1 MDERE
6 DDDGL
11 LARIGSGD
19 RHAFGRLMDRHA
31 GRVFT
36 LARAVLGSAADADD
50 VTQEVFVT
58 VWRRAEDWRPG
69 RARFATWLYRVTVN
83 QSLNHKNRVAGK
95 DAPLD
100 LAAEQQDPAPAAD
113 ERLDA
118 DRRLQ
123 RVSTAV
129 AGLPEGQR
137 TAVTL
142 TYTTGLSN
150 ADAAAAMAISVKA
163 LEALLVRARRTL
175 RETLGGDA

>member
-1 MDERE
+1 MGERE

-31 GRVFT
+31 DRVFT
-36 LARAVLGSAADADD
+36 LARAVLGSAADAED

-58 VWRRAEDWRPG
+58 VWRKAEDWRSG
-69 RARFATWLYRVTVN
+69 GARFTTWLYRVTVN
-83 QSLNHKNRVAGK
+83 QSLNHKNRVASRH
-95 DAPLD
+95 APLD
-100 LAAEQQDPAPAAD
+100 QAAEQQDPAPAAD

-118 DRRLQ
+118 NRRAQ
-123 RVSTAV
+123 RVNAAV
-129 AGLPEGQR
+129 AALPESQR

-142 TYTTGLSN
+142 TYTSGLSN
-150 ADAAAAMAISVKA
+150 ADAAHVMAISVKA

>member
-1 MDERE
+1 MGEHE

-31 GRVFT
+31 DRVFT
-36 LARAVLGSAADADD
+36 LARAVLGSAADAED
-50 VTQEVFVT
+50 VTQDVFVT
-58 VWRRAEDWRPG
+58 VWRKADDWRPG
-69 RARFATWLYRVTVN
+69 RR
-83 QSLNHKNRVAGK
+83 
-95 DAPLD
+95 PLHD
-100 LAAEQQDPAPAAD
+100 LALPRHGQPEPEPQEPGRRAARAARSGGGAAGPGAGGGRPARRGPPDAAGN
-113 ERLDA
+113 E
-118 DRRLQ
+118 
-123 RVSTAV
+123 AV
-129 AGLPEGQR
+129 ADLPESQR

-150 ADAAAAMAISVKA
+150 AEAAAAMAISVKA

>member
-1 MDERE
+1 MGERE

-19 RHAFGRLMDRHA
+19 RDAFGRLMDRHA
-31 GRVFT
+31 DRVFA
-36 LARAVLGSAADADD
+36 LARAMLGSAADAED
-50 VTQEVFVT
+50 VTQDVFVT

-69 RARFATWLYRVTVN
+69 GARFSTWLYRVTVN
-83 QSLNHKNRVAGK
+83 QSLNHKNRVAARH
-95 DAPLD
+95 APLD
-100 LAAEQQDPAPAAD
+100 QAAEQQDPAPAAD
-113 ERLDA
+113 DQLDA
-118 DRRLQ
+118 DRRRQ
-123 RVSTAV
+123 RVNAAV
-129 AGLPEGQR
+129 ADLPESQR

-150 ADAAAAMAISVKA
+150 AEAAAAMAISVKA